1 MMAAAR
7 ITTEA
12 TSPKRIYICS
22 SCGRAFRDQNGNF
35 YRAGSSL
42 YKGNN
47 GYLTVCNTCVD
58 EMYDEYLKRYNSD
71 SEAACRRTC
80 NKLDIY
86 YEKKLLDAAGKYT
99 SKTLMGHYM
108 AKLSGTSKYVLTF
121 DDTIHAMNV
130 EGASEAAAYGAEL
143 AAEIEEV
150 PDSVRQFWGDGFTKR
165 QYEELQGC
173 YERWTDGKTLAGPDE
188 IGLYRQIALA
198 DWQVMNAARK
208 GSKTEQLQQVLNNL
222 LSKTSVS
229 DKRSGT
235 EDTRTVGEKIRDW
248 EKEQPIPEVAPE
260 FKDVDGIVRYI
271 TIWFLGHFCKMF
283 NIKNSYNKMYEEEME
298 KYKVER
304 PEYVES
310 DDDENV
316 FDAIFGGKRG
326 GDDT

>member
-1 MMAAAR
+1 MAAAK
-7 ITTEA
+7 TPAEA
-12 TSPKRIYICS
+12 TSVKRLYTCT
-22 SCGRAFRDQNGNF
+22 SCGRVFRDQNGYF

-42 YKGNN
+42 YRGNN

-58 EMYDEYLKRYNSD
+58 EIYDDYLKKYGSD
-71 SEAACRRTC
+71 SDAACRRTC
-80 NKLDIY
+80 SKLDVY
-86 YEKKLLDAAGKYT
+86 YEKKLLETVSKYT
-99 SKTLMGHYM
+99 SKATLMSRYM
-108 AKLSGTSKYVLTF
+108 AKLNSSSKYVLTF
-121 DDTIHAMNV
+121 DDTIYAMNV
-130 EGASEAAAYGAEL
+130 DGRTEAAAYGAGL
-143 AAEIEEV
+143 DAESDEV
-150 PDSVRQFWGDGFTKR
+150 PDTVKQFWGDGFTKR

-173 YERWTDGKTLAGPDE
+173 YERWTDGKTLTSPDE

-208 GSKTEQLQQVLNNL
+208 GSKTEQLQQVLNSL

-229 DKRSGT
+229 DKRAGA

-248 EKEQPIPEVAPE
+248 EKERPIPEVAPE